1 MSGEAPAAEIGHGKV
16 TDFQLLEESGEETLD
31 QIRELTLRERGLTS
45 LGDNISQLTSLEVL
59 SLSHNR
65 FSNLDGFSFLKALQ
79 YVNVSFNALTSIN
92 GIEQCTELCQLFL
105 ANNRIRDIEP
115 VASCQ
120 KLQVV
125 SLFRNNVSSI
135 DVALFTLRSLPELRK
150 VDLEGNPCS
159 KSPSY
164 KHVMVTSLS
173 LEDLDC
179 EPVTP
184 LDHELAKEFLAR
196 EPVAP
201 VFDPRK
207 RGMDTTP
214 QMQLEAQIYSSRPST
229 AASSREASREGSR
242 GAGGEAVPDRLFGCD
257 FLNNHPIL
265 LEYMA
270 NDTATSSRGQEELP
284 AAQPSSRKGSFVHKL
299 RLTTADMNATSS
311 MTPAKLADLNVA
323 SSLPSVS
330 NDMDAAPANNP
341 QQVIRKL
348 LKVIEQLKQERDM
361 AVEAEKRAMAALEQA
376 PSVRSSVSFQPAT
389 ASENGAG
396 DSTTTSTTTETPV
409 PITRREAEEVAKTAE
424 MLVRENKQLRAE
436 NKNMF
441 GMVEEN
447 KRLNSQGS
455 GLQAM
460 GSEFDE
466 GEDALFAQLGV
477 TARETAEVEKDV
489 IAEASG
495 YPGVA
500 AQSSTLSEAVKEV
513 GRIEQSVA
521 TVQHELEAVQA
532 ALDSLVS
539 PTDEGAPSFDLDI
552 RKAVG
557 EERMAGLQAKLAGL
571 EQDLENAQFE
581 VAAAEASQRLN
592 ESQTPEPRRE
602 QAAAPL
608 LEDDAFND
616 GLSMLGGSSVETERD
631 RLIRTGMMTPFAN
644 LSGFERQVQGDLEQQ
659 QMDAS
664 VARAK
669 EATRTLLE
677 NRGRTVLLE
686 GAAVPKQLPNVR
698 EFSTPSL
705 FASKKFMKDGGEAA
719 AKNKMQE
726 MRKKAKAK
734 EAVERDEQAQDDLVE
749 TLDRHKQAWGARHDV
764 RSAAEVSAARS
775 SRQKASGPGGGAS
788 EAAGRPSDAAG
799 CYVCKSETWGPQNL
813 PAKQCARE
821 RGAIQRKRQRRRSSS
836 SGELSTDDD
845 FQPDRSDW
853 EEDEEELVE
862 SSARTVP
869 SARRDAR
876 GLDSTSSQGR
886 QPGPR
891 GRQRAR
897 DRTPSPDF
905 LESDAAMEQ
914 AADDVVFDGDFHIQA
929 EMYKRL
935 FAYQQTG
942 VKWLWELHCQN
953 TGGIVGDEMG
963 LGKTIQVAAFLGGL
977 HYSNKF
983 TNALVLCPAT
993 MLRQWRRELRTWY
1006 PQFQVVIL
1014 HDSAVSEDSAASAG
1028 SRSGALR
1035 ASLDN
1040 VLASSAGIAITTYEG
1055 FRTRQDMLLPVRWG
1069 YAILD
1074 EGHKIR
1080 NPDADVTLAC
1090 KQLRT
1095 IHRII
1100 LTGAPIQNRLT
1111 ELWSLFDF
1119 VFPGKLGTLPVF
1131 QANFSIPIQVGGYA
1145 NASQLQ
1151 VSTAYRCAVVLK
1163 DMVTP
1168 YLLRRLKA
1176 DVNANLPKK
1185 TEQVLFCPLT
1195 REQRELYR
1203 SYIHSE
1209 DVEAILD
1216 GQRDVLA
1223 GIDILKKICNHPDL
1237 LERLQGAHMD
1247 DYGNVER
1254 SGKMLATSRVLDHW
1268 QQQGHRVLLF
1278 SQTKQ
1283 MLDILE
1289 KLVCSKVREW
1299 VGREGQNVPRAE
1311 RHRPVE

>member
-1 MSGEAPAAEIGHGKV
+1 MSPY
-16 TDFQLLEESGEETLD
+16 
-31 QIRELTLRERGLTS
+31 S
-45 LGDNISQLTSLEVL
+45 LCEVSQ
-59 SLSHNR
+59 
-65 FSNLDGFSFLKALQ
+65 
-79 YVNVSFNALTSIN
+79 
-92 GIEQCTELCQLFL
+92 
-105 ANNRIRDIEP
+105 
-115 VASCQ
+115 
-120 KLQVV
+120 
-125 SLFRNNVSSI
+125 
-135 DVALFTLRSLPELRK
+135 
-150 VDLEGNPCS
+150 
-159 KSPSY
+159 
-164 KHVMVTSLS
+164 VTSLS

-424 MLVRENKQLRAE
+424 MLVRENKQ
-436 NKNMF
+436 
-441 GMVEEN
+441 
-447 KRLNSQGS
+447 
-455 GLQAM
+455 AM

-644 LSGFERQVQGDLEQQ
+644 LSGFERQVQ
-659 QMDAS
+659 
-664 VARAK
+664 
-669 EATRTLLE
+669 
-677 NRGRTVLLE
+677 
-686 GAAVPKQLPNVR
+686 
-698 EFSTPSL
+698 
-705 FASKKFMKDGGEAA
+705 
-719 AKNKMQE
+719 
-726 MRKKAKAK
+726 
-734 EAVERDEQAQDDLVE
+734 
-749 TLDRHKQAWGARHDV
+749 
-764 RSAAEVSAARS
+764 
-775 SRQKASGPGGGAS
+775 
-788 EAAGRPSDAAG
+788 
-799 CYVCKSETWGPQNL
+799 
-813 PAKQCARE
+813 
-821 RGAIQRKRQRRRSSS
+821 
-836 SGELSTDDD
+836 
-845 FQPDRSDW
+845 
-853 EEDEEELVE
+853 
-862 SSARTVP
+862 
-869 SARRDAR
+869 
-876 GLDSTSSQGR
+876 
-886 QPGPR
+886 
-891 GRQRAR
+891 
-897 DRTPSPDF
+897 
-905 LESDAAMEQ
+905 
-914 AADDVVFDGDFHIQA
+914 
-929 EMYKRL
+929 
-935 FAYQQTG
+935 
-942 VKWLWELHCQN
+942 
-953 TGGIVGDEMG
+953 
-963 LGKTIQVAAFLGGL
+963 VAAFLGGL

-993 MLRQWRRELRTWY
+993 MLRQY

-1289 KLVCSKVREW
+1289 KLVCSKRARDRTPSPDFLESDAAMEQAADDVVFDGDFHIQAEMYKRLFAYQQTGVKWLWELHCQNTGNSSGELSTDDDFQPDRSDWEEDEEELVESSARTGDLEQQQMDASVARAKEATRTLLENRGRTVPNVREFSTPSLFASKKFMKDGGEAAAKNKMQEMRKKAKAKEAVERDEQAQDDLVETLDRHKQAW
-1299 VGREGQNVPRAE
+1299 GARHDVRSAAEVSAARSSRQKASGPGGGASEAAGRPSDAAGCYVCKSETWGPQNLPAKQCARCGLRWHDICAQ
-1311 RHRPVE
+1311 P